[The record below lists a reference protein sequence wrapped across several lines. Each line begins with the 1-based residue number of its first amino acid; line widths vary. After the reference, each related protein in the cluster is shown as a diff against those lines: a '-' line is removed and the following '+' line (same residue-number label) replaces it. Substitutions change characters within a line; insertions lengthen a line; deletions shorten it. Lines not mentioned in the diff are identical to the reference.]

1 LKKFDES
8 GRKKEEIPL
17 VEHAMKEQ
25 LGKAQIAIEGL
36 YQNLFGPI
44 GKIFLFPFAI
54 WARFN
59 SFSCPASDNLQHKV
73 VKNFIKNGP
82 FRESLTEGIYVS
94 KDKNDNLGRIENA
107 LILHEKS
114 QSAFD
119 KIRAAIKAQILPR
132 KHAQD
137 LIEMAFEKSVITSEE
152 KNLMQEAESVILDA
166 MQVDEYSLEE
176 YKKI

>member
-1 LKKFDES
+1 LKNSTKS
-8 GRKKEEIPL
+8 EEWKDASVLPL
-17 VEHAMKEQ
+17 VKRISVCSQYDAH
-25 LGKAQIAIEGL
+25 
-36 YQNLFGPI
+36 NLRL
-44 GKIFLFPFAI
+44 LFSTPTKTATTNS
-54 WARFN
+54 AFN
-59 SFSCPASDNLQHKV
+59 SFGHS
-73 VKNFIKNGP
+73 IKNGP
-82 FRESLTEGIYVS
+82 FRESLTEGIFVS

-152 KNLMQEAESVILDA
+152 KNLMQEAESAILDA